1 MNRRHE
7 TAYNGTF
14 VMSAELRIGVG
25 VKECIRKTEV
35 EMRKLSG
42 TVPYTSP
49 SCLGTISFHLGDAGN
64 SGSGSGTHVQ
74 WCAWLVQ
81 EQHGISTYYGNVKST
96 IR

>member
-7 TAYNGTF
+7 TAYYGTF
-14 VMSAELRIGVG
+14 VMSAAELRIGVG

-64 SGSGSGTHVQ
+64 SGSGSGDTCTMVCVVSSGATWHLHV
-74 WCAWLVQ
+74 L
-81 EQHGISTYYGNVKST
+81 
-96 IR
+96 R

>member
-7 TAYNGTF
+7 TAYYGPF

-49 SCLGTISFHLGDAGN
+49 SCLGTISFHLGDAPDPDQGHMYN
-64 SGSGSGTHVQ
+64 G
-74 WCAWLVQ
+74 CAWLVQ